1 MRKCYASFYV
11 YDWTTKLGGTVGKY
25 ITSIPN
31 VLRCAEPLIKTPAGS
46 NGKFLGEMVNPK
58 DNF

>member
-1 MRKCYASFYV
+1 MTEQLNWKEQ
-11 YDWTTKLGGTVGKY
+11 WGKY

-31 VLRCAEPLIKTPAGS
+31 ALHCAEPLIKAPAGS